1 MADTNKNKF
10 ITWLAWGPLK
20 FSVLSLVLM
29 TLGAVLYSVMANWI
43 AGAPTPGGVLAAM
56 GVGLALA
63 VGAYIY
69 MLPHDMLDR
78 RGFIALNTAQTITA
92 SIAFLAAGLF
102 FVLNANSLMN
112 GLWLM
117 RIQHSPSFLI
127 LAILVSLF
135 YMYLAGIFV
144 GNIYAK
150 YLRARA
156 MGASPWKIIFS
167 MPFGLSMLW
176 IAGYAVPEKA
186 PKAAVINIRAKW
198 YARLTDWIGAR
209 MTNTVLALAVLI
221 AVGGFF
227 FGTSHMLIT
236 IAMGLVFAG
245 WLRMTGSECLRK
257 SIPGIYSTVAVV
269 LNIITIAAIF
279 IIGNM
284 HPSATQTATA
294 PYEHIEISD
303 VVAAGADE

>member
-1 MADTNKNKF
+1 MADKNKNTF
-10 ITWLAWGPLK
+10 TTWLAWGPLK

-29 TLGAVLYSVMANWI
+29 ILGATLYSVMANWI
-43 AGAPTPGGVLAAM
+43 TGAPTPGGALAAM

-69 MLPHDMLDR
+69 MLPHGALDR
-78 RGFIALNTAQTITA
+78 RSFIALNTAQTITA
-92 SIAFLAAGLF
+92 SVAFMAAGIL
-102 FVLNANSLMN
+102 FVLNANSFMS

-127 LAILVSLF
+127 LAVLVSLF
-135 YMYLAGIFV
+135 YMYLLGIFV

-176 IAGYAVPEKA
+176 IAGYAVSEKA
-186 PKAAVINIRAKW
+186 PKAAVINIRTKW

-209 MTNTVLALAVLI
+209 MINTAVALAVLI
-221 AVGGFF
+221 GVGGFF
-227 FGTSHMLIT
+227 FGMSHLLIT

-245 WLRMTGSECLRK
+245 WLRMAGNDGLRK
-257 SIPGIYSTVAVV
+257 SIPGMYSTVAVA
-269 LNIITIAAIF
+269 LNIIIIASTLAIGAMRPTAQPAPDVYIEMDDF
-279 IIGNM
+279 
-284 HPSATQTATA
+284 ATM
-294 PYEHIEISD
+294 ENNN
-303 VVAAGADE
+303 

>member
-1 MADTNKNKF
+1 MTQTHQNRL

-20 FSVLSLVLM
+20 FAALSLVLM
-29 TLGAVLYSVMANWI
+29 TMTSVLYAVVSNWI
-43 AGAPTPGGVLAAM
+43 SGTPASGGMMAAM

-92 SIAFLAAGLF
+92 SIAFLVAGLF

-112 GLWLM
+112 GLWVM

-156 MGASPWKIIFS
+156 MGVSPWKIIFS

-186 PKAAVINIRAKW
+186 SKTAVINIRAKW
-198 YARLTDWIGAR
+198 YGRLTDWIGVR
-209 MTNTVLALAVLI
+209 MTNTVLVLAVLI

-245 WLRMTGSECLRK
+245 WLRMAGNDSFRK
-257 SIPGIYSTVAVV
+257 SISGMYSTVAVV
-269 LNIITIAAIF
+269 LNIITIATIF

-284 HPSATQTATA
+284 HPSATQTA
-294 PYEHIEISD
+294 PYEHIEIND
-303 VVAAGADE
+303 VVAVEPNE